1 MKKELVWAIITG
13 FGLGLV
19 ITYGV
24 WSAKKAIKP
33 KLKEIKQTEINTTPI
48 VPSISLE
55 IEKPKDESIINEEKT
70 VLAGKT
76 NPRAILA
83 IFTEEDELIIEADEK
98 GRFET
103 EIELVGGANEITIIT
118 FDDEGNEASQSMT
131 IVYTTAE
138 I

>member
-24 WSAKKAIKP
+24 LSAKKAIKP
-33 KLKEIKQTEINTTPI
+33 KLKEIKQTEISTTPI
-48 VPSISLE
+48 VPPISLE

-70 VLAGKT
+70 LLIGKT

-103 EIELVGGANEITIIT
+103 EIELVGGANEITVIT